1 MSHIN
6 EAFKNGKALIAFL
19 TTGTPSIEDTVR
31 YVLDM
36 EKAGA
41 TLIEL
46 GVPFSDP
53 IADGPVIMEADV
65 KALKNGIHL
74 PQVMETVKEIRK
86 HTAIPIVLLTYYN
99 PVFRYPAD
107 RFFQEAKEIGID
119 GVIIPDL
126 PGEEQQEIRP
136 LADENG
142 VDIIQMV
149 APTSE
154 DRIRSNVKNA
164 TGFVY
169 VVSSMG
175 VTGMR
180 GSIQTDLKDIIQVIK
195 ETTDTPVAIGFGI
208 HTPKQAKEMAALAD
222 GVITGSGVVDII
234 NKEGNKADQD
244 LMDYIGG
251 LKKAIGISIYGAMGI
266 ADKIIDVYNKDKID
280 RVELFYTDCVSP
292 LLQEEK
298 HIKLIPLDIEVDKTN
313 ISLTNYEPSAEEVFD
328 SLIPKYIAGVLFGAI
343 VDSFAAEQA
352 ARRTAMENATDNA
365 NEMISNLSLVYNRA
379 RQAAITQEITEI
391 VSGAN
396 AQE

>member
-19 TTGTPSIEDTVR
+19 TTGVPSVEDTVR

-65 KALKNGIHL
+65 KALAGHVHL
-74 PQVMETVKEIRK
+74 PQVMEAVKEIQK
-86 HTAIPIVLLTYYN
+86 HTSIPIVLLTYYN

-107 RFFQEAKEIGID
+107 KFFREAKDIGID
-119 GVIIPDL
+119 GVIIPDM
-126 PGEEQQEIRP
+126 PHEEQQEIRP
-136 LADENG
+136 LADDNG
-142 VDIIQMV
+142 IDIIQMV

-154 DRIRSNVKNA
+154 ARIRANVKDA

-180 GSIQTDLKDIIQVIK
+180 GDIKTDLKDIIKVIK

-208 HTPKQAKEMAALAD
+208 HTPEQAHNMAALAD

-234 NKEGNKADQD
+234 NKEGSKADED
-244 LMDYIGG
+244 LMVYIGG
-251 LKKAIGISIYGAMGI
+251 LKKGM
-266 ADKIIDVYNKDKID
+266 
-280 RVELFYTDCVSP
+280 
-292 LLQEEK
+292 
-298 HIKLIPLDIEVDKTN
+298 
-313 ISLTNYEPSAEEVFD
+313 
-328 SLIPKYIAGVLFGAI
+328 
-343 VDSFAAEQA
+343 EQ
-352 ARRTAMENATDNA
+352 
-365 NEMISNLSLVYNRA
+365 
-379 RQAAITQEITEI
+379 
-391 VSGAN
+391 
-396 AQE
+396 

>member
-19 TTGTPSIEDTVR
+19 TTGVPSVEDTVR

-65 KALKNGIHL
+65 KALAGHVHL
-74 PQVMETVKEIRK
+74 PQVMEAVKEIRK
-86 HTAIPIVLLTYYN
+86 HTSIPIVLLTYYN

-107 RFFQEAKEIGID
+107 KFFREAKDIGID
-119 GVIIPDL
+119 GVIIPDM
-126 PGEEQQEIRP
+126 PHEEQQEIRP
-136 LADENG
+136 LADDNG
-142 VDIIQMV
+142 IDIIQMV

-154 DRIRSNVKNA
+154 ARIRANVKDA

-180 GSIQTDLKDIIQVIK
+180 GDIKTDLKDIIKVIK
-195 ETTDTPVAIGFGI
+195 ATTDTPVAIGFGI
-208 HTPKQAKEMAALAD
+208 HTPEQAHNMAALAD

-234 NKEGNKADQD
+234 NKEGSKADED
-244 LMDYIGG
+244 LMVYIGG
-251 LKKAIGISIYGAMGI
+251 LKKGM
-266 ADKIIDVYNKDKID
+266 
-280 RVELFYTDCVSP
+280 
-292 LLQEEK
+292 
-298 HIKLIPLDIEVDKTN
+298 
-313 ISLTNYEPSAEEVFD
+313 
-328 SLIPKYIAGVLFGAI
+328 
-343 VDSFAAEQA
+343 EQ
-352 ARRTAMENATDNA
+352 
-365 NEMISNLSLVYNRA
+365 
-379 RQAAITQEITEI
+379 
-391 VSGAN
+391 
-396 AQE
+396 

>member
-19 TTGTPSIEDTVR
+19 TTGVPSVEDTVR

-65 KALKNGIHL
+65 KALASHVHL
-74 PQVMETVKEIRK
+74 PQVMEAVKEIRK
-86 HTAIPIVLLTYYN
+86 HTSIPIVLLTYYN

-107 RFFQEAKEIGID
+107 KFFREAKDIGID
-119 GVIIPDL
+119 GVIIPDM
-126 PGEEQQEIRP
+126 PHEEQQEIRP
-136 LADENG
+136 LADDND

-154 DRIRSNVKNA
+154 ARIRANVKDA

-180 GSIQTDLKDIIQVIK
+180 GDIKTDLRDIIKVIK

-208 HTPKQAKEMAALAD
+208 HTPEQAHNMAALAD

-234 NKEGNKADQD
+234 NKEGSKADED
-244 LMDYIGG
+244 LMAYIGG
-251 LKKAIGISIYGAMGI
+251 LKKGM
-266 ADKIIDVYNKDKID
+266 
-280 RVELFYTDCVSP
+280 
-292 LLQEEK
+292 
-298 HIKLIPLDIEVDKTN
+298 
-313 ISLTNYEPSAEEVFD
+313 
-328 SLIPKYIAGVLFGAI
+328 
-343 VDSFAAEQA
+343 EQ
-352 ARRTAMENATDNA
+352 
-365 NEMISNLSLVYNRA
+365 
-379 RQAAITQEITEI
+379 
-391 VSGAN
+391 
-396 AQE
+396 

>member
-6 EAFKNGKALIAFL
+6 EAFKNGKALIAFR
-19 TTGTPSIEDTVR
+19 TTGFISSGVPAPSN
-31 YVLDM
+31 LAQ

-65 KALKNGIHL
+65 KALANHIHL

-86 HTAIPIVLLTYYN
+86 HTHIPLVLLTYYN

-107 RFFQEAKEIGID
+107 RFFEEAREIGID

-126 PGEEQQEIRP
+126 PHEEAKEIRP

-154 DRIRSNVKNA
+154 ERIRANVKDA

-180 GSIQTDLKDIIQVIK
+180 GDIKTDLKDIIKVVR

-208 HTPKQAKEMAALAD
+208 HTPEQAKEMAALAD

-234 NKEGNKADQD
+234 NKEGDKADKD

-251 LKKAIGISIYGAMGI
+251 LKEA
-266 ADKIIDVYNKDKID
+266 V
-280 RVELFYTDCVSP
+280 R
-292 LLQEEK
+292 
-298 HIKLIPLDIEVDKTN
+298 
-313 ISLTNYEPSAEEVFD
+313 
-328 SLIPKYIAGVLFGAI
+328 
-343 VDSFAAEQA
+343 
-352 ARRTAMENATDNA
+352 
-365 NEMISNLSLVYNRA
+365 
-379 RQAAITQEITEI
+379 
-391 VSGAN
+391 
-396 AQE
+396 